1 MFSSVLSEVQN
12 KDLFTHGGNKLKL
25 VDDFKYLGV
34 WIQSSEKEMETRIG
48 QAWKALNKM
57 DKIWNSSLQD
67 NVKLVFFRATMESVL
82 LYGAETWTLT
92 KKMNDR
98 LDGTY
103 TKMLRVVLGV
113 SWRDHMTN
121 KELYGSLEKVSNSLR
136 VRRLRF
142 IGHSWRR
149 KDELISKVLLWEPN
163 HGHRK
168 KGRPLTTFTDQLR
181 NDTGLTNQELMNF
194 MDDRKEWKKLVDGVR
209 GHSKQD

>member
-1 MFSSVLSEVQN
+1 MAFFVLP
-12 KDLFTHGGNKLKL
+12 
-25 VDDFKYLGV
+25 
-34 WIQSSEKEMETRIG
+34 
-48 QAWKALNKM
+48 WKVSYYN
-57 DKIWNSSLQD
+57 
-67 NVKLVFFRATMESVL
+67 
-82 LYGAETWTLT
+82 GAETWTLT

-103 TKMLRVVLGV
+103 TKMLRGVLGV

-181 NDTGLTNQELMNF
+181 NDTGLTNQELMNI

-209 GHSKQD
+209 GHSK

>member
-1 MFSSVLSEVQN
+1 
-12 KDLFTHGGNKLKL
+12 
-25 VDDFKYLGV
+25 
-34 WIQSSEKEMETRIG
+34 METRIG

-57 DKIWNSSLQD
+57 DKIWNSTLQD
-67 NVKLVFFRATMESVL
+67 NVKIGFFRATLESVL

-181 NDTGLTNQELMNF
+181 NDTGLTNQELMNI

-209 GHSKQD
+209 GHSI

>member
-1 MFSSVLSEVQN
+1 
-12 KDLFTHGGNKLKL
+12 
-25 VDDFKYLGV
+25 
-34 WIQSSEKEMETRIG
+34 
-48 QAWKALNKM
+48 
-57 DKIWNSSLQD
+57 
-67 NVKLVFFRATMESVL
+67 
-82 LYGAETWTLT
+82 
-92 KKMNDR
+92 
-98 LDGTY
+98 
-103 TKMLRVVLGV
+103 MLRVVLGV

-209 GHSKQD
+209 GHSK

>member
-121 KELYGSLEKVSNSLR
+121 KELYGSLEKTHYV
-136 VRRLRF
+136 
-142 IGHSWRR
+142 
-149 KDELISKVLLWEPN
+149 
-163 HGHRK
+163 
-168 KGRPLTTFTDQLR
+168 
-181 NDTGLTNQELMNF
+181 
-194 MDDRKEWKKLVDGVR
+194 
-209 GHSKQD
+209 